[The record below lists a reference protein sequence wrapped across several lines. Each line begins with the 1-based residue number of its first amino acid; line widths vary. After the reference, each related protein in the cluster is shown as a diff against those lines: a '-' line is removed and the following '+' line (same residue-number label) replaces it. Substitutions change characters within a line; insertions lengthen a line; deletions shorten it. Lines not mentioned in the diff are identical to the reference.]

1 MNKSK
6 YLSLLFL
13 LVFILP
19 ALACRLPFSAE
30 PTEEAVQQETSI
42 EEPLESPK
50 VEEVQHEES
59 LPLPQAEAVSDVFT
73 PYSSRGVQIMLP
85 GSYVLGDI
93 ENDLPILTEVLSARS
108 DPEAA
113 ANTQLLYDKYGD
125 DIMLWAFDSKSQNN
139 AQTSMIVLKNEEFA
153 GLPLFLIKPLTNL
166 FIGEEVDTLEQ
177 EIIEINGRDT
187 LRLLTQSD
195 NAGVITA
202 QVYYVFNDSSKLWIV
217 AFFTTLD
224 ELDTRLPDFDQ
235 SVGSFQV
242 LSLP

>member
-1 MNKSK
+1 MTKSK

-13 LVFILP
+13 LIFILP
-19 ALACRLPFSAE
+19 ALACRFPFGVR
-30 PTEEAVQQETSI
+30 PTEEAIQQETSI

-59 LPLPQAEAVSDVFT
+59 LPLQQAEGVSDVFT
-73 PYSSRGVQIMLP
+73 PYISRGVQIMLP

-93 ENDLPILTEVLSARS
+93 ENDLPILIDALSAMA
-108 DPEAA
+108 DPEGAA
-113 ANTQLLYDKYGD
+113 DAQSLYGQYED
-125 DIMLWAFDSKSQNN
+125 DIMLWAFDSKSQKS
-139 AQTSMIVLKNEEFA
+139 AQTSVLVLKNEEFA
-153 GLPLFLIKPLTNL
+153 GLSLWLIRSLTNL
-166 FIGEEVDTLEQ
+166 FIGEEADTLEQ
-177 EIIEINGRDT
+177 EIIEMDGRDT
-187 LRLLTQSD
+187 LRLLTKSE

-202 QVYYVFNDSSKLWIV
+202 QAYYAFNDSSKLWIV

-235 SVGSFQV
+235 SVSSFQV

>member
-1 MNKSK
+1 MNKGK
-6 YLSLLFL
+6 YLSLLLL
-13 LVFILP
+13 LVFVLP
-19 ALACRLPFSAE
+19 ALACHFQFSTE
-30 PTEEAVQQETSI
+30 PTESLIQQEPI
-42 EEPLESPK
+42 VEESLESPTA
-50 VEEVQHEES
+50 EEVQLEES
-59 LPLPQAEAVSDVFT
+59 TPFPHAEEVSDVFT
-73 PYSSRGVQIMLP
+73 PYISRGVQIMLP

-93 ENDLPILTEVLSARS
+93 ENDLPILIEALSARA
-108 DPEAA
+108 DPEEA
-113 ANTQLLYDKYGD
+113 ANTQSLYDQYGD

-139 AQTSMIVLKNEEFA
+139 AQTSVIVLRNEEFA

-195 NAGVITA
+195 NAGVITV
-202 QVYYVFNDSSKLWIV
+202 QVYYVFKDSSKLWIV